1 MMAESEERLASKLDR
16 IDDMNLEMLRDHNE
30 KMAEITKNSNL
41 MNAFQQIFSAAEVG
55 EAHDFGIALQ
65 TVFLRNPD
73 KRDDIREFM
82 ETLVPSEEPEE
93 STDEE

>member
-1 MMAESEERLASKLDR
+1 LGSKSDR
-16 IDDMNLEMLRDHNE
+16 IDDMNLDMLRDHNE

-41 MNAFQQIFSAAEVG
+41 MSAFQQIFSAEEVG
-55 EAHDFGIALQ
+55 EAHQFGIDLQ
-65 TVFLRNPD
+65 TAFLRYPD

-82 ETLVPSEEPEE
+82 EALVSSEE